1 MRRPVRRRRTE
12 GGHGLRW
19 AGVDGC
25 LSPRT
30 FTALLPMLILASA
43 LAPAGHEDVVAPHP
57 DHPIREGDSAAAV
70 MQLFEIPEGASSGMS
85 IFSASGLLA
94 ALGLLAPLMQALV
107 VYRLGP

>member
-1 MRRPVRRRRTE
+1 
-12 GGHGLRW
+12 
-19 AGVDGC
+19 
-25 LSPRT
+25 
-30 FTALLPMLILASA
+30 
-43 LAPAGHEDVVAPHP
+43 
-57 DHPIREGDSAAAV
+57 